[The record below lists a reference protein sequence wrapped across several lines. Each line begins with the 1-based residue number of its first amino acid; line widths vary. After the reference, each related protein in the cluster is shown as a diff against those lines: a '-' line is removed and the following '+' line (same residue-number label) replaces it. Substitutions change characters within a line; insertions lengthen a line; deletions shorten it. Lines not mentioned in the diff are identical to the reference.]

1 LIDAIRNW
9 IINICTIIIFITAV
23 EMLLPN
29 NSIKKYVKYVLGLIM
44 VIVLIKPIV
53 FVSSGNIDINKY
65 VKASDVYFG
74 TEMYEKDY
82 KKYRQENLDNTI
94 QNFKRNLELTLEKK
108 LSVKYPND
116 EFNVMIDLSYDKDIG
131 KFDIKRIEIGIK
143 DKCVKRI
150 KKVNIGRNNSRIDK
164 EVKYLYD
171 DKSLKIKK
179 FVSSELEV
187 YTDIIYVYKNN

>member
-1 LIDAIRNW
+1 
-9 IINICTIIIFITAV
+9 
-23 EMLLPN
+23 
-29 NSIKKYVKYVLGLIM
+29 M

>member
-1 LIDAIRNW
+1 MIDAIRNW

-74 TEMYEKDY
+74 TDMYEKDY
-82 KKYRQENLDNTI
+82 KKYKQENLENTI

-116 EFNVMIDLSYDKDIG
+116 EFDVMIDLSYDKDVG
-131 KFDIKRIEIGIK
+131 KFNIQRVEIGIK

-150 KKVNIGRNNSRIDK
+150 KKINIGRNNSTSDK

-187 YTDIIYVYKNN
+187 YTDIIYVYKNS